1 VLEDFKKFQCIVFT
15 PSQGKVELKNSY
27 EKGKTSLERS
37 LEVDQA
43 DPEAFFSTPKGANMD
58 CGG

>member
-1 VLEDFKKFQCIVFT
+1 MLEDFKKFQCIVFT

-43 DPEAFFSTPKGANMD
+43 DPEAFFSTLKR
-58 CGG
+58 C